1 MTLPQI
7 PPIHRLRVN
16 PDEPADGPPAIDGD
30 RPRGSRR
37 PHNDVTV
44 AAVRHL
50 VEKTTLSFAEIAAW
64 TGASRPSISRWTRD
78 GGWQR
83 SPFAPRSSELTPT
96 ARAGAK
102 LKIWMLA
109 GRLRTLAE
117 RMVRELEE
125 ETPGAD
131 LDKLMQALQ
140 VLKMARL
147 EAQGRRGRRKLLSRA
162 ETGHDRR
169 SREDAIRAAL
179 KDMHRGGVDIDRTP
193 QEALD
198 LVIDA
203 NLPVEQ
209 DHPALR
215 PRGARRRRRRR

>member
-1 MTLPQI
+1 MILPRT
-7 PPIHRLRVN
+7 PPALTRLRVK
-16 PDEPADGPPAIDGD
+16 PDEPAEGPPAIDGH

-50 VEKTTLSFAEIAAW
+50 VEKTTLSFAEIATK
-64 TGASRPSISRWTRD
+64 TGVSRPSISRWTRD

-83 SPFAPRSSELTPT
+83 SPFAPRSSELTQT

-117 RMVRELEE
+117 GMVRELE

-169 SREDAIRAAL
+169 SRDEAIRAAL
-179 KDMHRGGVDIDRTP
+179 KDMHRGGVDIDHAP

-203 NLPVEQ
+203 NLPVEE

-215 PRGARRRRRRR
+215 ERGKRRR